1 MGKIEPQKTRLKKK
15 NNPRRKLYQ
24 APEAV
29 ASTTNNGTS
38 VYGGKISPQKEE

>member
-1 MGKIEPQKTRLKKK
+1 MGKIEPQKSRRKK

-29 ASTTNNGTS
+29 ASTTNNGKS
-38 VYGGKISPQKEE
+38 GFGEKISPQKEE

>member
-1 MGKIEPQKTRLKKK
+1 MGKIEPQKTRLKK

-38 VYGGKISPQKEE
+38 GFGEKISPQKEE